1 MQLGLTVLRVALG
14 ATFFAHGAQ
23 KLFGWFGGPGLE
35 GTAKGF
41 DSMGMKPGKRNA
53 VLAAGSE
60 TGAGALFALG
70 LATPAAAAGAVGVMG
85 EAIRTVHGEK
95 GFFNTEGGY
104 EFNLVLMA
112 AAVTLADLGPGDL
125 SLDEALG
132 VKLHGPLWALAALG
146 AGLAGPKL
154 LERAA
159 PAPEPEPAALR
170 ARARGRAGQR
180 RRVAAIAACP

>member
-125 SLDEALG
+125 SVDEALG
-132 VKLHGPLWALAALG
+132 LKLHGPLWALAALG

-159 PAPEPEPAALR
+159 PAPEPEPERFEREPEAEQVSAA
-170 ARARGRAGQR
+170 A
-180 RRVAAIAACP
+180 